1 MQQKWWMAAFKQIFR
16 LFLGSLFLLLVVYLV
31 QIFVIGFGNLGKN
44 GTKGSGANRNRLELS
59 ELVIVSLL

>member
-31 QIFVIGFGNLGKN
+31 QIFVLGFSKSNQN
-44 GTKGSGANRNRLELS
+44 GTNSNGAKRNRLQLS

>member
-31 QIFVIGFGNLGKN
+31 QIFVLGFSKPDQN
-44 GTKGSGANRNRLELS
+44 GTNSNGAKRNRLQLS

>member
-31 QIFVIGFGNLGKN
+31 QIFVIGLSEPDPDGTNGN
-44 GTKGSGANRNRLELS
+44 GAKRNRLQLS